1 MSDLE
6 DLSDP
11 EELPEDIVE
20 WQPQHGPLIGSG
32 RMDGTVV
39 VAATVGALAAL
50 GLVAGAFFAGR
61 ASGRRFS

>member
-1 MSDLE
+1 MTDLE
-6 DLSDP
+6 NLSDP

-20 WQPQHGPLIGSG
+20 WSPQHGPLIGSG

-50 GLVAGAFFAGR
+50 GLVAGAFMAGR